1 LKHVAIAIL
10 ILAAL
15 FAGCLRPGI
24 DTKTPPA
31 AVIDSVSSS
40 QIYTG
45 DNVTF
50 TGHGISSTGQIIGYN
65 WRSSINGDLSKQA
78 TFSTTTLSAGSH
90 TVWFSVQDN
99 YGNWSQEIG
108 TNVIVLAHGG
118 PTKMTINV
126 FTVSPPTITEGDS
139 STLTWDV
146 SGDGTVRIDPNI
158 GNVAVSGSR
167 SVQPLQNTTYTIYA
181 TNDAGTTTTTA
192 QIAVTSTP
200 LQKVVMYSVSSE
212 SGTIMM
218 NSGGSFYTG
227 VNYGQVL
234 VGEDKNQQ
242 QMQGLL
248 SFDISSIPYNAI
260 IESVQLDLSR
270 SQVYNYPF
278 PWQGD
283 LFIYNLKYGL
293 SLNNQNQLTFQSS
306 SYIYRYGNNAQI
318 TQMPTA
324 PFASPDLITA
334 VQNQI
339 DSHNSRF
346 QVRMQFDR
354 YYHYNVWDL
363 SSTTNQKVTQ
373 PLGQVGNYID
383 ISAGNP
389 TLIVTYEP
397 PQ

>member
-1 LKHVAIAIL
+1 MKYVAIAIL

-15 FAGCLRPGI
+15 FAGCVRPGI
-24 DTKTPPA
+24 DTKIPPV

-45 DNVTF
+45 DSVKF

-65 WRSSINGDLSKQA
+65 WRSSINGDISKQA
-78 TFSTTTLSAGSH
+78 TFDTTTLSAGSH
-90 TVWFSVQDN
+90 TIWFSVQDN

-108 TNVIVLAHGG
+108 TNVIVLAQGG
-118 PTKMTINV
+118 PTKMTIKV
-126 FTVSPPTITEGDS
+126 FTASPPTITEGDW

-146 SGDGTVRIDPNI
+146 SGDGMVRIDPDV

-167 SVQPLQNTTYTIYA
+167 SIQPMQNTTYTIYA
-181 TNDAGTTTTTA
+181 TNDAGVTTTTA
-192 QIAVTSTP
+192 QIAVTPIP
-200 LQKVVMYSVSSE
+200 LQKVVLYSVSSE
-212 SGTIMM
+212 GGTIMI
-218 NSGGSFYTG
+218 NSGAVS
-227 VNYGQVL
+227 YGQVL
-234 VGEDKNQQ
+234 VGEDKNQM
-242 QMQGLL
+242 QMQGFL

-260 IESVQLDLSR
+260 IKSVQLDLSR
-270 SQVYNYPF
+270 SYIYNYPF

-293 SLNNQNQLTFQSS
+293 SLNDQNQMTFVPST
-306 SYIYRYGNNAQI
+306 YIYRWGTNSQL
-318 TQMPTA
+318 TQMPAA
-324 PFASPDLITA
+324 PFSSVDFISA
-334 VQNQI
+334 VQRQI

-346 QVRMQFDR
+346 QVRMQFEK

-363 SSTTNQKVTQ
+363 SSTTNQNWSQ
-373 PLGQVGNYID
+373 PSGNVGNYID

-389 TLIVTYEP
+389 TLIVSYVL

>member
-1 LKHVAIAIL
+1 MKYVAIAIL

-15 FAGCLRPGI
+15 FTGCMRPGI
-24 DTKTPPA
+24 DTKTPPVA
-31 AVIDSVSSS
+31 IIDSVSSS

-45 DNVTF
+45 DSVKF

-65 WRSSINGDLSKQA
+65 WRSSINGDISKQA
-78 TFSTTTLSAGSH
+78 TFDTTTLSAGSH
-90 TVWFSVQDN
+90 TIWFSVQDN

-126 FTVSPPTITEGDS
+126 FTASPPTITEGDW

-146 SGDGTVRIDPNI
+146 SGDGMVRIDPDV
-158 GNVAVSGSR
+158 GNVALSGSR
-167 SVQPLQNTTYTIYA
+167 SIQPMQNTTYTIYA
-181 TNDAGTTTTTA
+181 TNDVGVTTTTA
-192 QIAVTSTP
+192 QVAVTPIP
-200 LQKVVMYSVSSE
+200 LQKVVLYSVSSE
-212 SGTIMM
+212 GGTIMV
-218 NSGGSFYTG
+218 NSGAVS
-227 VNYGQVL
+227 YGPVL

-260 IESVQLDLSR
+260 IKSVQLDLSR
-270 SQVYNYPF
+270 AYIYNYPV

-293 SLNNQNQLTFQSS
+293 SLNDQNQLTFVPST
-306 SYIYRYGNNAQI
+306 YIYRWGTNTQL

-324 PFASPDLITA
+324 PFTSVDFVSA
-334 VQNQI
+334 VQRQI

-346 QVRMQFDR
+346 QVRMQFEK

-363 SSTTNQKVTQ
+363 SSTTNQKWSQ
-373 PLGQVGNYID
+373 PSGNVGNYID

-389 TLIVTYEP
+389 TLIVSYLL